1 MNTIAVDAMGGDSA
15 PGEIV
20 KGAIKAKNL
29 GIDVILCGDKNLI
42 DPFLEDSKI
51 PVLHYPE
58 VISMEDD
65 PARAIRS
72 KKNSSIVGAMQLVKE
87 NKASAVFSAGSTGA
101 SLVAAISVLGKI
113 KGVIRPAIASVLP
126 AEEGEIVLLD
136 SGASLEVKPK
146 VLLQFAAMG
155 SKFAEVLFNIP
166 SPRVGLLNNG
176 EEPTK
181 GRDLEKSTYKLLKN
195 SNLNFIGNIEGRD
208 FANNIADVFVT
219 DGFTGN
225 IVLKTMEGTA
235 KLQQKM
241 IKKSFLENLFKP
253 MLLPVNKALK
263 PVKDRLDPDKTNG
276 AYLLGVNGIVTI
288 AHGSSSAEAVMNSII
303 FSNKTVESG
312 FISKFAETVAELWAQ
327 EVCLNSK
334 RL

>member
-15 PGEIV
+15 PEEIV

-29 GIDVILCGDKNLI
+29 GIDIILCGDKNLI
-42 DPFLEDSKI
+42 EPFLNDSKI
-51 PVLHYPE
+51 PVVHYPE
-58 VISMEDD
+58 VISMDDD
-65 PARAIRS
+65 PARAIRT
-72 KKNSSIVGAMQLVKE
+72 KKNSSIVGAMQLVKD
-87 NKASAVFSAGSTGA
+87 NKASAGFSAGSTGA

-126 AEEGEIVLLD
+126 SIDREIVLLD

-166 SPRVGLLNNG
+166 APRVGLLNNG
-176 EEPTK
+176 EESSK
-181 GRDLEKSTYKLLKN
+181 GRDLEKNTYKLLKS

-208 FANNIADVFVT
+208 FATDSADVFVT

-235 KLQQKM
+235 RLQQKM
-241 IKKSFLENLFKP
+241 IKKSFIDHLFKP
-253 MLLPVNKALK
+253 LLLPVNKALK

-276 AYLLGVNGIVTI
+276 AYLLGVNGVVTI

-312 FISKFAETVAELWAQ
+312 FISKCTDTISEL
-327 EVCLNSK
+327 
-334 RL
+334 

>member
-29 GIDVILCGDKNLI
+29 GIDVILCGDENLI
-42 DPFLEDSKI
+42 NPFLEDSKI

-58 VISMEDD
+58 VISMDDD

-126 AEEGEIVLLD
+126 SAEGEIVLLD

-155 SKFAEVLFNIP
+155 SKFAEVLFNITT
-166 SPRVGLLNNG
+166 PRVGLLNNG
-176 EEPTK
+176 EESTK
-181 GRDLEKSTYKLLKN
+181 GRDLEKNTYKLLKN

-208 FANNIADVFVT
+208 FANDVADVFVT

-303 FSNKTVESG
+303 FSSKTVESG
-312 FISKFAETVAELWAQ
+312 FISKFTETVSEL
-327 EVCLNSK
+327 
-334 RL
+334 

>member
-1 MNTIAVDAMGGDSA
+1 MD
-15 PGEIV
+15 
-20 KGAIKAKNL
+20 
-29 GIDVILCGDKNLI
+29 
-42 DPFLEDSKI
+42 
-51 PVLHYPE
+51 
-58 VISMEDD
+58 DD
-65 PARAIRS
+65 PARAIRT
-72 KKNSSIVGAMQLVKE
+72 KKNSSIVGAMQLVKD

-126 AEEGEIVLLD
+126 SIDREIVLLD

-166 SPRVGLLNNG
+166 APRVGLLNNG
-176 EEPTK
+176 EESSK
-181 GRDLEKSTYKLLKN
+181 GRDLEKNTYKLLKS

-208 FANNIADVFVT
+208 FATDSADVFVT

-235 KLQQKM
+235 RLQQKM
-241 IKKSFLENLFKP
+241 IKKSFIDNLFKP
-253 MLLPVNKALK
+253 LLLPVNKALK

-276 AYLLGVNGIVTI
+276 AYLLGVNGVVTI

-312 FISKFAETVAELWAQ
+312 FISKFTDTISEL
-327 EVCLNSK
+327 
-334 RL
+334 

>member
-1 MNTIAVDAMGGDSA
+1 MNTIAIDAMGGDSA

-312 FISKFAETVAELWAQ
+312 FISKFAETVAEL
-327 EVCLNSK
+327 
-334 RL
+334 

>member
-208 FANNIADVFVT
+208 FANNVADVFVT

-303 FSNKTVESG
+303 FSNKTVDSG
-312 FISKFAETVAELWAQ
+312 FISKFSETVAEL
-327 EVCLNSK
+327 
-334 RL
+334 

>member
-58 VISMEDD
+58 VISMDDD

-208 FANNIADVFVT
+208 FANNVADVFVT

-312 FISKFAETVAELWAQ
+312 FISKFAETVAEL
-327 EVCLNSK
+327 
-334 RL
+334 

>member
-208 FANNIADVFVT
+208 FANNVADVFVT

-312 FISKFAETVAELWAQ
+312 FISKFSETVAEL
-327 EVCLNSK
+327 
-334 RL
+334 

>member
-208 FANNIADVFVT
+208 FANNVADVFVT

-312 FISKFAETVAELWAQ
+312 FISKFAETVAEL
-327 EVCLNSK
+327 
-334 RL
+334 

>member
-29 GIDVILCGDKNLI
+29 GIDVILCGDENLI
-42 DPFLEDSKI
+42 NPFLEDSKI

-58 VISMEDD
+58 VISMDD
-65 PARAIRS
+65 NPARAIRS

-126 AEEGEIVLLD
+126 AAEGEIVLLD

-181 GRDLEKSTYKLLKN
+181 GRDLEKNTYKLLKN

-208 FANNIADVFVT
+208 FANDVADVFVT

-303 FSNKTVESG
+303 FSSKTVESG
-312 FISKFAETVAELWAQ
+312 FISKFTETVSEL
-327 EVCLNSK
+327 
-334 RL
+334 

>member
-15 PGEIV
+15 PEEIV

-29 GIDVILCGDKNLI
+29 GIDIILCGDKNLI
-42 DPFLEDSKI
+42 EPFLNDSKI
-51 PVLHYPE
+51 PVVHYPE
-58 VISMEDD
+58 VISMDDD
-65 PARAIRS
+65 PARAIRT
-72 KKNSSIVGAMQLVKE
+72 KKNSSIVGAMQLVKD

-126 AEEGEIVLLD
+126 SIDREIVLLD

-166 SPRVGLLNNG
+166 APRVGLLNNG
-176 EEPTK
+176 EESSK
-181 GRDLEKSTYKLLKN
+181 GRDLEKNTYKLLKS

-208 FANNIADVFVT
+208 FATDSADVFVT

-235 KLQQKM
+235 RLQQKM
-241 IKKSFLENLFKP
+241 IKKSFIDNLFKP
-253 MLLPVNKALK
+253 LLLPVNKALK

-276 AYLLGVNGIVTI
+276 AYLLGVNGVVTI

-312 FISKFAETVAELWAQ
+312 FISKFTYTISEL
-327 EVCLNSK
+327 
-334 RL
+334 

>member
-29 GIDVILCGDKNLI
+29 GIDVILCGDENLI
-42 DPFLEDSKI
+42 NPFLEDSKI

-58 VISMEDD
+58 VISMDDD

-181 GRDLEKSTYKLLKN
+181 GRDLEKNTYKLLKN

-208 FANNIADVFVT
+208 FANDVADVFVT

-303 FSNKTVESG
+303 FSSKTVESG
-312 FISKFAETVAELWAQ
+312 FISKFTETVSEL
-327 EVCLNSK
+327 
-334 RL
+334 

>member
-58 VISMEDD
+58 VISMEDN
-65 PARAIRS
+65 PAKAIRS

-208 FANNIADVFVT
+208 FANNVADVFVT

-312 FISKFAETVAELWAQ
+312 FISKFAETVAEL
-327 EVCLNSK
+327 
-334 RL
+334 

>member
-42 DPFLEDSKI
+42 DPLLEDSKI

-58 VISMEDD
+58 VISMDDD

-208 FANNIADVFVT
+208 FANNVADVFVT

-303 FSNKTVESG
+303 FSSKTVESG
-312 FISKFAETVAELWAQ
+312 FISKFTETVSEL
-327 EVCLNSK
+327 
-334 RL
+334 

>member
-29 GIDVILCGDKNLI
+29 GIDVILCGDENLI
-42 DPFLEDSKI
+42 NPFLEDSKI

-58 VISMEDD
+58 VISMDDD

-126 AEEGEIVLLD
+126 AAEGEIVLLD

-181 GRDLEKSTYKLLKN
+181 GRDLEKNTYKLLKN

-208 FANNIADVFVT
+208 FANNVADVFVT

-312 FISKFAETVAELWAQ
+312 FISKFAETVAEL
-327 EVCLNSK
+327 
-334 RL
+334 

>member
-42 DPFLEDSKI
+42 NPFLEDSKI

-58 VISMEDD
+58 VISMDDD

-208 FANNIADVFVT
+208 FANNVADVFVT

-312 FISKFAETVAELWAQ
+312 FISKFSETVAEL
-327 EVCLNSK
+327 
-334 RL
+334 

>member
-208 FANNIADVFVT
+208 FANNVTDVFVT

-312 FISKFAETVAELWAQ
+312 FISKFAETVAEL
-327 EVCLNSK
+327 
-334 RL
+334 

>member
-1 MNTIAVDAMGGDSA
+1 MNTIAIDAMGGDSA

-58 VISMEDD
+58 VISMDDD

-312 FISKFAETVAELWAQ
+312 FISKFAETVAEL
-327 EVCLNSK
+327 
-334 RL
+334 

>member
-29 GIDVILCGDKNLI
+29 GVDVILCGDKNLI
-42 DPFLEDSKI
+42 NPFLEDSQI

-58 VISMEDD
+58 VISMDDD
-65 PARAIRS
+65 PARAVRT

-126 AEEGEIVLLD
+126 SAEGEIVLLD

-155 SKFAEVLFNIP
+155 SKFAEVLFNITT
-166 SPRVGLLNNG
+166 PRVGLLNNG
-176 EEPTK
+176 EESTK
-181 GRDLEKSTYKLLKN
+181 GRDLEKNTYKLLKN

-208 FANNIADVFVT
+208 FANDVADVFVT

-235 KLQQKM
+235 KLQQQM
-241 IKKSFLENLFKP
+241 IKKAFLENLLKP

-288 AHGSSSAEAVMNSII
+288 AHGASTAEAVMNSII

-312 FISKFAETVAELWAQ
+312 FISKFTETISEL
-327 EVCLNSK
+327 
-334 RL
+334 

>member
-1 MNTIAVDAMGGDSA
+1 MNTIAIDAMGGDSA

-208 FANNIADVFVT
+208 FANNVADVFVT

-312 FISKFAETVAELWAQ
+312 FISKFAETVAEL
-327 EVCLNSK
+327 
-334 RL
+334 

>member
-113 KGVIRPAIASVLP
+113 
-126 AEEGEIVLLD
+126 
-136 SGASLEVKPK
+136 
-146 VLLQFAAMG
+146 
-155 SKFAEVLFNIP
+155 
-166 SPRVGLLNNG
+166 
-176 EEPTK
+176 
-181 GRDLEKSTYKLLKN
+181 
-195 SNLNFIGNIEGRD
+195 
-208 FANNIADVFVT
+208 
-219 DGFTGN
+219 
-225 IVLKTMEGTA
+225 
-235 KLQQKM
+235 
-241 IKKSFLENLFKP
+241 
-253 MLLPVNKALK
+253 
-263 PVKDRLDPDKTNG
+263 
-276 AYLLGVNGIVTI
+276 
-288 AHGSSSAEAVMNSII
+288 
-303 FSNKTVESG
+303 
-312 FISKFAETVAELWAQ
+312 
-327 EVCLNSK
+327 
-334 RL
+334 

>member
-136 SGASLEVKPK
+136 SGASLEVKQK

-208 FANNIADVFVT
+208 FANNVADVFVT

-312 FISKFAETVAELWAQ
+312 FISKFAETVAEL
-327 EVCLNSK
+327 
-334 RL
+334 

>member
-58 VISMEDD
+58 VISMDDD

-126 AEEGEIVLLD
+126 AAEGEIVLLD

-181 GRDLEKSTYKLLKN
+181 GRDLEKNTYKLLKN

-208 FANNIADVFVT
+208 FANNVADVFVT

-312 FISKFAETVAELWAQ
+312 FISKFAETVAEL
-327 EVCLNSK
+327 
-334 RL
+334 

>member
-29 GIDVILCGDKNLI
+29 GIDVILCGDENLI
-42 DPFLEDSKI
+42 NPFLEDSKI

-58 VISMEDD
+58 VISMDDD

-126 AEEGEIVLLD
+126 AAEGEIVLLD

-146 VLLQFAAMG
+146 VLLQFGAMG

-181 GRDLEKSTYKLLKN
+181 GRDLEKNTYKLLKN

-208 FANNIADVFVT
+208 FANDVADVFVT

-303 FSNKTVESG
+303 FSSKTVESG
-312 FISKFAETVAELWAQ
+312 FISKFTETVSEL
-327 EVCLNSK
+327 
-334 RL
+334 

>member
-312 FISKFAETVAELWAQ
+312 FISKFAETVAEL
-327 EVCLNSK
+327 
-334 RL
+334 

>member
-29 GIDVILCGDKNLI
+29 GIDVILCGDENLI
-42 DPFLEDSKI
+42 NPFLEDSKI

-58 VISMEDD
+58 VISMDDD

-126 AEEGEIVLLD
+126 AAEGEIVLLD

-155 SKFAEVLFNIP
+155 SKFAEVLFKIP

-181 GRDLEKSTYKLLKN
+181 GRDLEKNTYKLLKN

-208 FANNIADVFVT
+208 FANDVADVFVT

-303 FSNKTVESG
+303 FSSKTVESG
-312 FISKFAETVAELWAQ
+312 FISKFTETVSEL
-327 EVCLNSK
+327 
-334 RL
+334 

>member
-126 AEEGEIVLLD
+126 AADGEIVLLD

-208 FANNIADVFVT
+208 FANNVADVFVT

-312 FISKFAETVAELWAQ
+312 FISKFAETVAEL
-327 EVCLNSK
+327 
-334 RL
+334 

>member
-208 FANNIADVFVT
+208 FANNVADVFVT

>member
-15 PGEIV
+15 PEEIV

-29 GIDVILCGDKNLI
+29 GIDIILCGDKNLI
-42 DPFLEDSKI
+42 EPFLQDSQI
-51 PVLHYPE
+51 PVVHYPE
-58 VISMEDD
+58 VISMDDD
-65 PARAIRS
+65 PAKAIRT
-72 KKNSSIVGAMQLVKE
+72 KKNSSIVGAMQLVKD

-113 KGVIRPAIASVLP
+113 KGGIRPSIDR
-126 AEEGEIVLLD
+126 EIVLLD

-166 SPRVGLLNNG
+166 APRVGLLNNG
-176 EEPTK
+176 EESSK
-181 GRDLEKSTYKLLKN
+181 GRDLEKNTYKLLKS

-208 FANNIADVFVT
+208 FATDSADVFVT

-235 KLQQKM
+235 RLQQKM
-241 IKKSFLENLFKP
+241 IKKSFIENLFKP
-253 MLLPVNKALK
+253 LLLPVNKALK

-276 AYLLGVNGIVTI
+276 AYLLGVNGVVTI

-312 FISKFAETVAELWAQ
+312 FISKFTNTISEL
-327 EVCLNSK
+327 
-334 RL
+334 

>member
-29 GIDVILCGDKNLI
+29 GIDVILCGDENLI
-42 DPFLEDSKI
+42 NPFLEDSKI

-58 VISMEDD
+58 VISMDDD

-126 AEEGEIVLLD
+126 AAEGEIVLLD

-208 FANNIADVFVT
+208 FANNVADVFVT

-312 FISKFAETVAELWAQ
+312 FISKFAETVAEL
-327 EVCLNSK
+327 
-334 RL
+334 

>member
-312 FISKFAETVAELWAQ
+312 FISKFAETVSEL
-327 EVCLNSK
+327 
-334 RL
+334 

>member
-208 FANNIADVFVT
+208 FANNVADVFVT

-303 FSNKTVESG
+303 FSSKTVESG
-312 FISKFAETVAELWAQ
+312 FISKFTETVSEL
-327 EVCLNSK
+327 
-334 RL
+334 

>member
-1 MNTIAVDAMGGDSA
+1 
-15 PGEIV
+15 
-20 KGAIKAKNL
+20 
-29 GIDVILCGDKNLI
+29 
-42 DPFLEDSKI
+42 
-51 PVLHYPE
+51 
-58 VISMEDD
+58 
-65 PARAIRS
+65 
-72 KKNSSIVGAMQLVKE
+72 MQLVKD

-126 AEEGEIVLLD
+126 SIDREIVLLD

-166 SPRVGLLNNG
+166 APRVGLLNNG
-176 EEPTK
+176 EESSK
-181 GRDLEKSTYKLLKN
+181 GRDLEKNTYKLLK
-195 SNLNFIGNIEGRD
+195 SSSLNFIGNIEGRD
-208 FANNIADVFVT
+208 FATDSADVFVT

-235 KLQQKM
+235 RLQQKM
-241 IKKSFLENLFKP
+241 IKKSFIENLFKP
-253 MLLPVNKALK
+253 LLLPVNKALK

-276 AYLLGVNGIVTI
+276 AYLLGVNGVVTI

-312 FISKFAETVAELWAQ
+312 FISKFTDTISEL
-327 EVCLNSK
+327 
-334 RL
+334 